1 MYCHSKKVIHRD
13 IKPENLL
20 VSLKV
25 ILKGTVN
32 NTSLCNSNHFH
43 CAQLGGSKNSR
54 LWLVSTCSIL
64 KVILSCTLQ
73 CLLLQTS
80 LTSGVPRCVER
91 WTTFPQKWL
100 KIDDT
105 TRRLVS
111 GSKADPYLGIPNKP
125 SRLICGALA
134 CFAMSFWWGSPHL
147 KHPHQRRHTKESQ
160 RYINLTYA

>member
-73 CLLLQTS
+73 GLLLQTS

-111 GSKADPYLGIPNKP
+111 GSKADPYLGIPTN
-125 SRLICGALA
+125 RLGWFVGPWRALLWVSGGEA
-134 CFAMSFWWGSPHL
+134 PIWSTHIRGDTQKNL
-147 KHPHQRRHTKESQ
+147 KGT
-160 RYINLTYA
+160 LT